1 MIWIIILLSIAYN
14 TYIIWKYKRIPESLS
29 ETSYMLGKDKWLFIG
44 YCVITGGLMLPLL
57 LDITPENFQCF
68 PFFIC
73 GGLIMAGASPLYRSG
88 LDRSVHY
95 VSAMFAFITYLF
107 YMGLANWYL
116 LAFNVILI
124 LVYLIISKKTIVYY
138 AENIA
143 LITLI
148 LCILK
153 YS

>member
-29 ETSYMLGKDKWLFIG
+29 ETSYMLGKDKWLFIS

-73 GGLIMAGASPLYRSG
+73 GGLIMAGVSPLYRNG
-88 LDRSVHY
+88 LDKYVHY
-95 VSAMFAFITYLF
+95 VSAMFAFISFLIYLGI
-107 YMGLANWYL
+107 YNWLML
-116 LAFNVILI
+116 LQVVLLLCLYYIAID
-124 LVYLIISKKTIVYY
+124 KKTIIYS
-138 AENIA
+138 AEIVA
-143 LITLI
+143 LIYLI
-148 LCILK
+148 DIILH
-153 YS
+153 